1 MFFSPYGG
9 GFSPYGNMGFSPYG
23 GGIATLNPR
32 AKLPPSQQPA
42 GTETSSRSELK
53 TNQEMFLD
61 NMHPDDRARFNQLSK
76 EEQQKYFA
84 GASAG
89 PSLMGGFGSPMMG
102 GLGSFFPSPMMGG
115 FGSPMMGRFGSPM
128 MGGFGSPMM
137 GGLGSYMTMGP
148 PPMSSQKS
156 LTPRQLE
163 LLEELRESFTQ
174 EDPYQMYE
182 FQ

>member
-102 GLGSFFPSPMMGG
+102 GLGS
-115 FGSPMMGRFGSPM
+115 
-128 MGGFGSPMM
+128 
-137 GGLGSYMTMGP
+137 YMTMGP

-156 LTPRQLE
+156 LTPRQLD
-163 LLEELRESFTQ
+163 LPEELRESFTQ

-182 FQ
+182 YQ